1 MTEES
6 QFILDATNESMEH
19 AIVHFEREL
28 QKIRAGKSSPSMLS
42 GVIVEYYGSHVPIDR
57 VANIN
62 TPDPRQIIV
71 QPFDKSSIYAIEKA
85 IMAAN
90 LGFNPMNEGELLRIN
105 VPPLTEERRK
115 DLVKRAKNEAEDA
128 KVSIRN
134 ARRQANDEAKKN
146 EKEGSAEDE
155 IKRLMDKIQELT
167 NSYISKVDK
176 ILELKEKDILT
187 V

>member
-6 QFILDATNESMEH
+6 QFVLEATKDSMEH
-19 AIVHFEREL
+19 AIVHFEHEL
-28 QKIRAGKSSPSMLS
+28 HKIRAGKSSPAMLN
-42 GVIVEYYGSHVPIDR
+42 GVIVEYYGAHVPIEQ

-115 DLVKRAKNEAEDA
+115 DLVKRSKNEAEDA

-134 ARRQANDEAKKN
+134 ARRHANDEAKHL
-146 EKEGSAEDE
+146 EKDGTPEDE
-155 IKRLMDKIQELT
+155 VKRLVEKIQELT
-167 NSYISKVDK
+167 NAYIARVDK

>member
-6 QFILDATNESMEH
+6 QFVLETAKDSMEH
-19 AIVHFEREL
+19 AIVHFEHEL
-28 QKIRAGKSSPSMLS
+28 HKIRAGKSSPAMLN
-42 GVIVEYYGSHVPIDR
+42 GVIVEYYGAHVPIEQ

-115 DLVKRAKNEAEDA
+115 DLVKRSKNEAEDA

-134 ARRQANDEAKKN
+134 ARRHANDEAKHL
-146 EKEGSAEDE
+146 EKDGIPEDE
-155 IKRLMDKIQELT
+155 VKRLIEKIQEIT
-167 NSYISKVDK
+167 NAYIAKVDK
-176 ILELKEKDILT
+176 VLELKEKDILT

>member
-6 QFILDATNESMEH
+6 QFVLEATKDSMEH
-19 AIVHFEREL
+19 AIVHFEHEL
-28 QKIRAGKSSPSMLS
+28 HKIRAGKSSPAMLN
-42 GVIVEYYGSHVPIDR
+42 GVIVEYYGAHVPIEQ

-115 DLVKRAKNEAEDA
+115 DLVKRSKNEAEDA

-134 ARRQANDEAKKN
+134 ARRHANDEAKHL
-146 EKEGSAEDE
+146 EKDGIPEDE
-155 IKRLMDKIQELT
+155 VKRLIEKIQEMT
-167 NSYISKVDK
+167 NAYIAKVDK
-176 ILELKEKDILT
+176 VLELKEKDILT

>member
-6 QFILDATNESMEH
+6 QFVLDAAQENMDH
-19 AIVHFEREL
+19 AISHLEREF
-28 QKIRAGKSSPSMLS
+28 QKIRAGKSSPSMLN
-42 GVIVEYYGSHVPIDR
+42 GVIVEYYGAHMPIEQT
-57 VANIN
+57 ANIN

-71 QPFDKSSIYAIEKA
+71 QPFDKNSIHAIEKA

-90 LGFNPMNEGELLRIN
+90 LGFNPMNEGEILRIN

-115 DLVKRAKNEAEDA
+115 DLVKRAKHESEEA

-134 ARRQANDEAKKN
+134 IRRTANDEAKQL
-146 EKEGSAEDE
+146 EKDGASEDE
-155 IKRLMDKIQELT
+155 TKLLIEKIQEIT
-167 NSYISKVDK
+167 NVFVQKTDK
-176 ILELKEKDILT
+176 LFDLKESDILT